1 VVQAPTTNLP
11 LSAPRTPLHTHE
23 NLRNARHGGT
33 CLQSQNS
40 GCWGRRIVLSFRSG
54 KSEIP
59 AHLQLY
65 SEFESSVDDM
75 RVHLIKINKPGGGGA
90 RL

>member
-1 VVQAPTTNLP
+1 M
-11 LSAPRTPLHTHE
+11 
-23 NLRNARHGGT
+23 
-33 CLQSQNS
+33 
-40 GCWGRRIVLSFRSG
+40 SFRSG